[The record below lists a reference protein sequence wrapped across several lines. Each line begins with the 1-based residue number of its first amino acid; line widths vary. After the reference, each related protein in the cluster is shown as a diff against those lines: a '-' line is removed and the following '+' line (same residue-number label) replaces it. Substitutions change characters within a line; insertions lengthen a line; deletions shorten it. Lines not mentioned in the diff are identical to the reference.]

1 MTNALNLYRP
11 YQAKLF
17 YTLLFEQQVREKEEL
32 YNKLKK
38 EVEEINNKY
47 NDAYVNQLNAIEV
60 KDDMSED

>member
-1 MTNALNLYRP
+1 M
-11 YQAKLF
+11 
-17 YTLLFEQQVREKEEL
+17 FEQQVREKEEL